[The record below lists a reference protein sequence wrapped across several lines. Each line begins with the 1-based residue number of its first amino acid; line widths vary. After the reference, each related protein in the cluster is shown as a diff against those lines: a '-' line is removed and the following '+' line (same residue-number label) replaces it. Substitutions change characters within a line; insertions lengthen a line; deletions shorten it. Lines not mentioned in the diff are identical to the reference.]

1 MTRHDQELLEKEL
14 WAVSSPPQSQSSA
27 IIGLTIIAMFLAGM
41 GVGDILSK
49 SKQANTN
56 YEQSKLIQITGL

>member
-1 MTRHDQELLEKEL
+1 MTRRDEELLEKEL
-14 WAVSSPPQSQSSA
+14 WAVSGAPQNST
-27 IIGLTIIAMFLAGM
+27 IIGLTIIAVFLAGI